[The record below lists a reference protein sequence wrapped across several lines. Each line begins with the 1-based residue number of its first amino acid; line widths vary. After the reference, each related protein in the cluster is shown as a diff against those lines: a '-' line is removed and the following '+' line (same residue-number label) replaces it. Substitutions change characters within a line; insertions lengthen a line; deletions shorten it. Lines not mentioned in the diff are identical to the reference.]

1 MMDAKG
7 NIQVVGDVRPDVA
20 DDAPERPQSRIED
33 RGGTALLAAQAAAA
47 ATLRDDRKGQPR
59 FIAGPGGS
67 PAPKIE
73 PCGAE
78 SRVALAELYLP
89 TETIAPV
96 PLADVLKE
104 AEGLAREQI
113 GAARAVVAY
122 RRHLRLVDS
131 AQQAVG
137 QAEKEAATAAANIEK
152 AKDADADG
160 AELLK
165 RVKAKTQAEAVL
177 QDARDQ
183 AMVISQESQR
193 LKETAVAVATS
204 ISRQIR
210 RELHQR
216 LTNERAAKLDALAA
230 DIGDVLAEHLPTLRA
245 IDDVMRRV
253 PFGDHVL
260 ADGTRSAP
268 AGFDFSRFID
278 E

>member
-1 MMDAKG
+1 MRTMMDGKG

-20 DDAPERPQSRIED
+20 DDAPKRPQSRIED
-33 RGGTALLAAQAAAA
+33 IGGAALSAAQAAAA
-47 ATLRDDRKGQPR
+47 ATLRDDREGPR
-59 FIAGPGGS
+59 FADRS

-73 PCGAE
+73 PSGAE
-78 SRVALAELYLP
+78 SRVMLPELLVP
-89 TETIAPV
+89 TEMIAAV
-96 PLADVLKE
+96 ARADVLKE
-104 AEGLAREQI
+104 AEDLAREQI

-137 QAEKEAATAAANIEK
+137 QAEKEAATAAADIDK

-193 LKETAVAVATS
+193 LKETAAAVADS

-216 LTNERAAKLDALAA
+216 LTDERAAKLDALAA

-253 PFGDHVL
+253 PFGDRVL